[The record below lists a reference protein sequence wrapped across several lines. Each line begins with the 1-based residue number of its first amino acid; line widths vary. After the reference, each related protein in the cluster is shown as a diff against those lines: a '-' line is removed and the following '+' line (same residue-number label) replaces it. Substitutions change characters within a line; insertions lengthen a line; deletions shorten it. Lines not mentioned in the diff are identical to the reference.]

1 MSDTLNLIP
10 TLNPHYRF
18 QWEEAQNCYV
28 LLYPEGMIKFNGSA
42 GEILAQ
48 VDGTRTIGDIIKT
61 LNAKFPGIDG
71 LENDVVEFFHDAF
84 AKRWLQHQDLGAE

>member
-1 MSDTLNLIP
+1 MSDALNLIP
-10 TLNPHYRF
+10 KLNPHYRF

-48 VDGTRTIGDIIKT
+48 VDGARSISEIINA
-61 LNAKFPGIDG
+61 LNTKFPGIDG
-71 LENDVVEFFHDAF
+71 LDKDVLDFFEDAF
-84 AKRWLQHQDLGAE
+84 AKRWLHGEETGL

>member
-1 MSDTLNLIP
+1 MSDVLNQIP
-10 TLNPHYRF
+10 HLNPHYRF

-48 VDGTRTIGDIIKT
+48 VDGTRSIKAIIER
-61 LNAKFPGIDG
+61 LNEKFPGIEG
-71 LENDVVEFFHDAF
+71 LEKDVLDFFQDAF
-84 AKRWLQHQDLGAE
+84 AKRWLQH

>member
-1 MSDTLNLIP
+1 MSDALNLIP
-10 TLNPHYRF
+10 KLNPHYRF

-48 VDGTRTIGDIIKT
+48 VDGARSISEIINT
-61 LNAKFPGIDG
+61 LNTKFPGIDG
-71 LENDVVEFFHDAF
+71 LDKDVLDFFEDAF
-84 AKRWLQHQDLGAE
+84 AKRWLHSEDAGV

>member
-1 MSDTLNLIP
+1 MSDALNLIP

-48 VDGTRTIGDIIKT
+48 VDGARSISEIINT
-61 LNAKFPGIDG
+61 LNTKFPGIDG
-71 LENDVVEFFHDAF
+71 LDKDVLDFFEDAF
-84 AKRWLQHQDLGAE
+84 AKRWLQSLEAGV